1 MDPHS
6 IGVTEQ
12 DQSASGR
19 DTCQFVSFF
28 VGGERFATPM
38 APVQEIIRVPW
49 VARLPMAPPALLG
62 LANLRGQ
69 VLPVL
74 SLRRIFGLPETDAGE
89 AGRALVINLGSPVG
103 FVVDR
108 VASVISTD
116 KKDLEPAEN
125 FQCAVDKELLT
136 AVVKGEQ
143 GALTMVL
150 DFGPILAR
158 QFAGVEGR
166 ARREVDLKREAR
178 AGEEKRET
186 ELEGLVSFTVAG
198 QEYALPIG
206 VVQEIVQAP
215 AEPVRVP
222 NAGAHVLGLTALR
235 RRVLPLISLRCLLGL
250 DSAPLDERQR
260 VVVVSLDSA
269 RTAAIV
275 ADTVDE
281 VLRVEKNEVE
291 PMPALL
297 SAGKEAELVSALLRL
312 DGGKRL
318 VSVLDLTKFFTDAGV
333 QAALKASATDTEE
346 AAMHGTNVREDFA
359 VEEEEQF
366 VVFQLG
372 AEEFG
377 VPIEAVQEIVRV
389 PDTIA
394 RVPKAP
400 EFVEGVMNLRGSV
413 LPVVDQRRRFGMPAA
428 DRSERQRILV
438 YTLSYGKVGFIVDSV
453 SEVMKISKVDIEA
466 APSVST
472 GQSRMIQRVANLAS
486 KNRILFLVSP
496 DSLLEGGEVQQICQ
510 AIEGLDDATESP
522 GS

>member
-6 IGVTEQ
+6 IAVAEE
-12 DQSASGR
+12 DHAAFGR

-28 VGGERFATPM
+28 VGGERFATDM
-38 APVQEIIRVPW
+38 APVQEIIRVPG
-49 VARLPMAPPALLG
+49 VAHLPMAPPALLG
-62 LANLRGQ
+62 LANLRGH

-74 SLRRIFGLPETDAGE
+74 SVRRIFGLPETDAGE
-89 AGRALVINLGSPVG
+89 AGRALVINLGAPVG

-108 VASVISTD
+108 VASVISTE
-116 KKDLEPAEN
+116 KKDIESAEN

-136 AVVKGEQ
+136 GVIKGEE
-143 GALTMVL
+143 GALTMIL
-150 DFGPILAR
+150 DFGTILAR
-158 QFAGVEGR
+158 QFTGIEG
-166 ARREVDLKREAR
+166 ASRRELDLKTEASTGTAERES
-178 AGEEKRET
+178 
-186 ELEGLVSFTVAG
+186 ELEVLVSFTVAG
-198 QEYALPIG
+198 QEYAVPIG

-222 NAGAHVLGLTALR
+222 NADTHVLGLTALR

-250 DSAPLDERQR
+250 DAVPLDERQR
-260 VVVVSLDSA
+260 VVVVSLDAA

-281 VLRVEKNEVE
+281 VLRVQKNEVE
-291 PMPALL
+291 PMPPLL
-297 SAGKEAELVSALLRL
+297 STGKEAELVSALLRL
-312 DGGKRL
+312 NGGKRL

-333 QAALKASATDTEE
+333 QAALQARETTEANMQATNT
-346 AAMHGTNVREDFA
+346 REDLA
-359 VEEEEQF
+359 VDEDEQF

-377 VPIEAVQEIVRV
+377 VPIEAVQEIVRI
-389 PDTIA
+389 PDGIA

-428 DRSERQRILV
+428 ERSERQRILV
-438 YTLSYGKVGFIVDSV
+438 YTLTAGKVGFIVDSV
-453 SEVMKISKVDIEA
+453 SEVLRIRKTAIEP
-466 APSVST
+466 APSVSA
-472 GQSRMIQRVANLAS
+472 GQNRMIQRVANLAS
-486 KNRILFLVSP
+486 NNRLLFLVSP
-496 DSLLEGGEVQQICQ
+496 ESLLEGAEIQQIRETV
-510 AIEGLDDATESP
+510 EGLRGAAESA